1 MKTIAIYFLQL
12 FLCSGLLYAYYL
24 LFLKNRRLHRFN
36 RFFLLGSFVL
46 SMAVPFIKVPFYVSL
61 TKDSNISIQTLVKYN
76 ELLLPEVIVSSR
88 QSSGPEGVQL
98 WYLLYISVALFFFVK
113 IAAGIL
119 ALVKKRVN
127 SNVQRWHSIRIIET
141 KDPSAP
147 YSFFNWL
154 FWTRSVDE
162 YSEAGQKILR
172 HECHHIRQWHSA
184 DVLFTE
190 ILTAMAWMNP
200 FFWLMKNELKAVHEF
215 SADAFAARDADE
227 FEYAALLVTEAL
239 HIKQKLLVHPFYN
252 NQLKR
257 RITMLTNAAHHRYY
271 ALRQWMALPLFLIA
285 ATLFMVS
292 CQSADQ
298 QTKQTK
304 DSQAPV
310 PAVVVHDSTEKALS
324 PAVPETT
331 ATAAPAT
338 DSVKVSVKKFTPPKI
353 VKDAGTK
360 EAKRLDPPVVI
371 RDEPEVFT
379 KVDQDARYSGDWSRY
394 LTQNLR
400 GEVPVENGANPGNY
414 QTIIQFVV
422 DVEGNVSD
430 VKVIK
435 DPGYGMGAEAVRA
448 IKQSG
453 KWKPAMMNGKNVK
466 AYRKQPITFQVTEG

>member
-24 LFLKNRRLHRFN
+24 FFLKNRKLHRFN

-61 TKDSNISIQTLVKYN
+61 TKDSSISIQTLVKYN
-76 ELLLPEVIVSSR
+76 ELLLPEVIVSAR
-88 QSSGPEGVQL
+88 QSSGPEDVQV
-98 WYLLYISVALFFFVK
+98 WYLLYISIALFFFVK

-119 ALVKKRVN
+119 TLVKKRVN

-154 FWTRSVDE
+154 FWTRSMDE

-172 HECHHIRQWHSA
+172 HEYHHIRQWHSA

-227 FEYAALLVTEAL
+227 FEYAALLVTEAI

-257 RITMLTNAAHHRYY
+257 RITMLTNTAHHRYY
-271 ALRQWMALPLFLIA
+271 TLRQWMALPLFLIA
-285 ATLFMVS
+285 AILFMVS

-298 QTKQTK
+298 QTKQTPG
-304 DSQAPV
+304 SQAPV
-310 PAVVVHDSTEKALS
+310 PAVVTHDSTKALS
-324 PAVPETT
+324 PTVPETT
-331 ATAAPAT
+331 AAAVPAT
-338 DSVKVSVKKFTPPKI
+338 DPVKVSLKKFAPPKI
-353 VKDAGTK
+353 VKDAEPK
-360 EAKRLDPPVVI
+360 EAKRFMPPVVV
-371 RDEPEVFT
+371 RDEPEIYT
-379 KVDQDARYSGDWSRY
+379 KVDQDARYPGDWLHY
-394 LTQNLR
+394 LTTNLR
-400 GEVPVENGANPGNY
+400 GEVPVEGGADPGNY
-414 QTIIQFVV
+414 QTIVQFVV

-430 VKVIK
+430 AKIIK
-435 DPGYGMGAEAVRA
+435 DPGFGMGNEALRV
-448 IKQSG
+448 IKKSG

-466 AYRKQPITFQVTEG
+466 AYRKQPITFQITER